1 MVCDCRKPAPGM
13 ILRLAAEHGVDPS
26 RSWMVGDILDD
37 IQAGRGA
44 GCRTI
49 LIDSGNET
57 RWILSPDREPHYR
70 ASDLADAA
78 RHIIEQDQAE
88 PGPGEGHPA

>member
-1 MVCDCRKPAPGM
+1 M

-37 IQAGRGA
+37 VQAGRGA

-49 LIDSGNET
+49 LVDSGNET
-57 RWILSPDREPHYR
+57 KWVLTPDREPHYR
-70 ASDLADAA
+70 AADLADAA
-78 RHIIEQDQAE
+78 RYIIEQDE
-88 PGPGEGHPA
+88 PDPPQQDRPA